1 MLLEVLASHAATAIS
16 NVGRRAEIEKR
27 HSQLALLMNSSAE
40 MIRTT
45 RLSQRLQKTA
55 EAIRQLGWQR
65 VVIRAVKDQ
74 SMELTNPEDMVT
86 AGLTDEERKFLWTN
100 RMPGQVWRER
110 FGPEFERFRVG
121 EFYHLPWS
129 DPWVRKKFA
138 QGTVSSRLS
147 PEQMVD
153 WNPQDLLYAPLRL
166 ADGRIVGILSID
178 DPVDGKRPT
187 RESLAPLELF
197 IHQAAV
203 AIENAQLIQQLN
215 TARNQIREYADQLEL
230 KVKQRTQELV
240 EAQSKLIKTERL
252 AAIGEVAAMV
262 GHDLRNPLTGITGAT
277 YYLKMKLASRT
288 SSKAKE
294 MLELIDRDI
303 EYANKIINDLLDYS
317 KEIFL
322 EAKETTP
329 KAIVRESLTLIVV
342 PKNIRVLDLTEDKP
356 TTQVDVD
363 KMKRVFVN
371 IIKNAIDAM
380 PKGGTITTTSTERDG
395 LLEIAVAD
403 TGTGMTE
410 DVLRKL
416 WSPLFTTK
424 ARGMGFGLPIC
435 RRVIEAHGGNISVE
449 SAVGMG
455 TVFKLTFPIRPKSEE
470 GGEKVWVNVPESLL
484 STMTK
489 A

>member
-1 MLLEVLASHAATAIS
+1 
-16 NVGRRAEIEKR
+16 
-27 HSQLALLMNSSAE
+27 
-40 MIRTT
+40 
-45 RLSQRLQKTA
+45 
-55 EAIRQLGWQR
+55 
-65 VVIRAVKDQ
+65 
-74 SMELTNPEDMVT
+74 
-86 AGLTDEERKFLWTN
+86 
-100 RMPGQVWRER
+100 
-110 FGPEFERFRVG
+110 
-121 EFYHLPWS
+121 
-129 DPWVRKKFA
+129 
-138 QGTVSSRLS
+138 
-147 PEQMVD
+147 MVD
-153 WNPQDLLYAPLRL
+153 WDPQDLLYAPLRL

-187 RESLAPLELF
+187 REALAPLELF

-203 AIENAQLIQQLN
+203 AIENAQLIQELN
-215 TARNQIREYADQLEL
+215 TARDQIREYADQLEL

-252 AAIGEVAAMV
+252 ATIGEVAAMV
-262 GHDLRNPLTGITGAT
+262 GHDLRNPLTGITGAA

-288 SSKAKE
+288 SSKVKE

-380 PKGGTITTTSTERDG
+380 PKGGTITATSTERDG

-410 DVLRKL
+410 DVLKKL

-435 RRVIEAHGGNISVE
+435 RRVIEAHGGSVSVE
-449 SAVGMG
+449 SAAGVG
-455 TVFKLTFPIRPKSEE
+455 TIFKLTLPIKPKSEE